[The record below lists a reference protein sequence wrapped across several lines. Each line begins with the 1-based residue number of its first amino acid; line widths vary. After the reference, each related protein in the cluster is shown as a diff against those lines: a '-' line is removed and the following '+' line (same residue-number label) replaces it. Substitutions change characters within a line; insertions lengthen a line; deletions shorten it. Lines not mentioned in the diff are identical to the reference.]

1 MLTSRPAV
9 CGRLNSTS
17 CLDSPL
23 AAIPGVQPLPS
34 GLRFADFSGDL
45 IPVPYSGDGEAGGG
59 GTGPGAL
66 GGRMLILMNIK
77 KLLNSDEMALLDVA
91 ASHVA

>member
-1 MLTSRPAV
+1 M
-9 CGRLNSTS
+9 
-17 CLDSPL
+17 
-23 AAIPGVQPLPS
+23 
-34 GLRFADFSGDL
+34 
-45 IPVPYSGDGEAGGG
+45 PYSGDGEAGGE

-66 GGRMLILMNIK
+66 GGRMLILMNIE